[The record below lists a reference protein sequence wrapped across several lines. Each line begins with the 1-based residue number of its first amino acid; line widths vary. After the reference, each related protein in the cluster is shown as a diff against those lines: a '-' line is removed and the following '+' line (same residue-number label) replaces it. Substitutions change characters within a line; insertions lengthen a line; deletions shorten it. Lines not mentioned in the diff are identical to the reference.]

1 VVPARR
7 GAGGW
12 WWVRAV
18 PGYFK
23 CAPCLVLA
31 GPLYRGRVVATTGGG
46 EIWNFAIMKTGLRWI
61 AIKFVGFVQVP
72 LSTKTHTLKCLL
84 AI

>member
-1 VVPARR
+1 MTP
-7 GAGGW
+7 W
-12 WWVRAV
+12 AV
-18 PGYFK
+18 LYHPNPTTPF
-23 CAPCLVLA
+23 
-31 GPLYRGRVVATTGGG
+31 PLTKAQHSTTR

-61 AIKFVGFVQVP
+61 AIKFVGFVPVP